1 MNMKDRLEQ
10 GILVLKALDPSSI
23 EAGTM
28 GLLYMDNKAE
38 IVTYEHMT
46 TDGAWYVIGKTFS
59 KTIEN
64 HTGYKIHALCTERD
78 YPVEFKSWKTII
90 NNNLLDVN
98 DRSLHQ
104 FIITPYK
111 FKEGKSVQTCTECLS
126 SFIAAR
132 SQPYCKRCCED
143 MATAKLK
150 RDAVQKPKRPRIK
163 SSEQTKQLL
172 LEAYRMGQ
180 SDYPVEDFNEW
191 LITKLK

>member
-1 MNMKDRLEQ
+1 MNMKDRLEK
-10 GILVLKALDPSSI
+10 GLLILKALAPSSI
-23 EAGTM
+23 EAGTI

-38 IVTYEHMT
+38 IVTYEHIT
-46 TDGAWYVIGKTFS
+46 SDGSWYVMSDTFS
-59 KTIEN
+59 KTIEDQ
-64 HTGYKIHALCTERD
+64 TAYKIYALCEDRD

-111 FKEGKSVQTCTECLS
+111 FKEGKSVETCTKCHC

-132 SQPYCKRCCED
+132 SQPYCKRCCQD

-150 RDAVQKPKRPRIK
+150 RDTVQKRKRPRIK
-163 SSEQTKQLL
+163 K
-172 LEAYRMGQ
+172 
-180 SDYPVEDFNEW
+180 
-191 LITKLK
+191 